1 MPCLLLVCG
10 HRWAPRVAASRGAVI
25 GLQCVVMAIMLT
37 FTLPLSLA
45 PFPVTIHTQAASLE
59 PHIAEALAKEG
70 SARGSTVVS
79 YFRGM

>member
-1 MPCLLLVCG
+1 
-10 HRWAPRVAASRGAVI
+10 
-25 GLQCVVMAIMLT
+25 MAIMLT